1 MRRPIVLVIA
11 LLGFIASSV
20 TLARPASAD
29 GITMPDGTRFDI
41 APSTKASPGA
51 NNVVKLESGAIR
63 ARMPEDGKKTVRPR
77 VVTDA
82 ATVLVMEGEVLVS
95 VDDAKTTRVSVH
107 RGSAQITARGKTTD
121 VADGFGVQI
130 AKGGGAT
137 KPKTLSVAPVWPAP
151 LKKTFVVS
159 DPTADIKV
167 AFEPSQVAGTPPI
180 GWHFQVAKDTAFA
193 DVVVD
198 TQAPLVARSFEA
210 KGLGPG
216 TYHARASATDVDGFE
231 GKWSPSA
238 PVVVVRVGVE
248 RITAG
253 RVRLSVDPATAKC
266 TVDGATTTF
275 PTEADQHQTHDVVCG
290 EGPGA
295 KLVIGARPLEGVR
308 LTTTASP
315 TGPQTGS
322 LKVTIV
328 DVEGQPVDRLKP
340 VVMTP
345 SDLAVAPLVATGAP
359 GEYVATYTFTGPP
372 HAVPISVRLRDDWT
386 ANAGTVNFASWVAGP
401 AEQGGPPNE
410 AAKKDTTDRKGG
422 LEIGVGAVG
431 AYRGKPPIGV
441 GVEGEIRG
449 VFAMPHGALFIG
461 AGGGYTQLLET
472 TLDGKNVEGWNATM
486 RALVGYRFGTGVVA
500 PYVTL
505 GPEVLRQII
514 ELPNRKGREWL
525 VGASGGL
532 GLDVE
537 AGPGAFFIEIRGRF
551 VAAAEEDQPSLTAS
565 GGLGLLGYR
574 LRF

>member
-1 MRRPIVLVIA
+1 MRRPNVVTIAVICFGLVA
-11 LLGFIASSV
+11 GV
-20 TLARPASAD
+20 RPAFAD

-41 APSTKASPGA
+41 AQGTKASPGA
-51 NNVVKLESGAIR
+51 NNVVKLDAGSIR

-77 VVTDA
+77 VVTEA
-82 ATVLVMEGEVLVS
+82 ATVLVMGGDILVS

-107 RGSAQITARGKTTD
+107 RGTAQITARGKTTD
-121 VADGFGVQI
+121 VADGFGVQV
-130 AKGGGAT
+130 AKGSGAT
-137 KPKTLSVAPVWPAP
+137 KPKALPVAPVWPAP
-151 LKKTFVVS
+151 SKKTFVIG
-159 DPTADIKV
+159 DPTADLQLP
-167 AFEPSQVAGTPPI
+167 FEPSQVAGTPPV
-180 GWHFQVAKDTAFA
+180 GWHFQVAKDAAFS
-193 DVVVD
+193 DIVVD

-231 GKWSPSA
+231 GKWSTTA
-238 PVVVVRVGVE
+238 TVVVVRVSVE
-248 RITAG
+248 RIPAG
-253 RVRLSVDPATAKC
+253 RVRMSVDPSTASC
-266 TVDGATTTF
+266 TVDGAKTTF

-322 LKVTIV
+322 LKLTIV

-340 VVMTP
+340 VAVTP
-345 SDLAVAPLVATGAP
+345 PDLTVAPLVATGAP

-372 HAVPISVRLRDDWT
+372 HAVPISLRLRDDWT

-401 AEQGGPPNE
+401 SDAAAPPKAAPNKESNE
-410 AAKKDTTDRKGG
+410 RKGG
-422 LEIGVGAVG
+422 LEIGVGGVG
-431 AYRGKPPIGV
+431 FYRGKEPIGL

-449 VFAMPHGALFIG
+449 AFAMPHGALFIG

-472 TLDGKNVEGWNATM
+472 TLEGKNVEGWNATM
-486 RALVGYRFGTGVVA
+486 RALVGYRFGTGTFA

-505 GPEVLRQII
+505 GPEVLRQVV

-525 VGASGGL
+525 VGASGTL

-537 AGPGAFFIEIRGRF
+537 AGPGAFFIEVRGRF
-551 VAAAEEDQPSLTAS
+551 VAPAEEDQPSLTAS
-565 GGLGLLGYR
+565 GGLGLIGYR
-574 LRF
+574 LRL